1 MQECFPVEERCRQ
14 QRALIPG
21 SARTAAIRGCVLSQN
36 CSSSDKHRQE
46 EHFRNNPS
54 CLWCQSL
61 LLIYPQSELLCVTSY
76 TAAFRIISVLRFC
89 QRRVCRGLYSAG
101 WRFSCVR
108 VCLNLFLLGHCIP
121 PCVFFMLCMA
131 ASTPCSG
138 VGAVCGGWSSLWG
151 SVRTCKS
158 EPSK

>member
-36 CSSSDKHRQE
+36 CRSSDKHRQE
-46 EHFRNNPS
+46 EHFRNNPF

-76 TAAFRIISVLRFC
+76 CGFQNHLCPPFLPTLGVQRSVFSRVTFQLR
-89 QRRVCRGLYSAG
+89 
-101 WRFSCVR
+101 
-108 VCLNLFLLGHCIP
+108 
-121 PCVFFMLCMA
+121 PCVPEFVSSGALHPSLCLLY
-131 ASTPCSG
+131 
-138 VGAVCGGWSSLWG
+138 AVHG
-151 SVRTCKS
+151 CKHS
-158 EPSK
+158 M